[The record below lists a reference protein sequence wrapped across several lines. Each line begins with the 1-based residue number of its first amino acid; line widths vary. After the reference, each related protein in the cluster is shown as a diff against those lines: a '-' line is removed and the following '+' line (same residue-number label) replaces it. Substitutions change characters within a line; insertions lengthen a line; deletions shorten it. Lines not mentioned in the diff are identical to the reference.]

1 MKEEVAYKLTSSSP
15 SITKDHVYAL
25 HRGTSVTLVLGYTV
39 RSLYKDTG
47 GLSTVTLTKT
57 AKGVGSAI
65 TSIKELNSAFP
76 KLVPESMLELAE
88 QHLSQFL
95 IMSTKYPYQLLL
107 QHTSLSLVNG
117 MQMKI
122 QLSCNVDVTPI
133 ECTLLIADTLTNRGN
148 IIA

>member
-1 MKEEVAYKLTSSSP
+1 MKEEVAYKWTSSS
-15 SITKDHVYAL
+15 
-25 HRGTSVTLVLGYTV
+25 RSVTKNDVYTLRRSKTRGYTV